1 MNDVLFNMIAVAA
14 TAGFLLGVVQGWLP
28 IIMISLVMGCLL
40 YWGLKRLP

>member
-1 MNDVLFNMIAVAA
+1 MNDVLFNVIALTA

-28 IIMISLVMGCLL
+28 MIMISIILAGLL